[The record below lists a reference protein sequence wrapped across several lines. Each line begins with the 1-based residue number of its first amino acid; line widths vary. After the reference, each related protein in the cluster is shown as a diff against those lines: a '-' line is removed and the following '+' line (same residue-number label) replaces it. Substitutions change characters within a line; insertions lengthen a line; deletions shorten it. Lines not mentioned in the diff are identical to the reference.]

1 MSDTGSAMIR
11 LLLTGAVLAAGCV
24 PLAAAPVPK
33 ALKTPR
39 AKVTVS
45 RNSPATGWLTVGV
58 TNQWAEDLTWEYST
72 SPLAV
77 VGIEVTDAK
86 GERLE
91 VVHPDTIRSPFHPP
105 LTCTVKAG
113 GERNMSLDLDAL
125 FRHGRPSGPLTVK
138 VTFTAGGQVFESKPL
153 EVKGAGRS
161 VRIRAPGQVS
171 VTPAGGRG

>member
-1 MSDTGSAMIR
+1 MTR
-11 LLLTGAVLAAGCV
+11 LPLAWAALAALCV

-39 AKVTVS
+39 VRVVVV
-45 RNSPATGWLTVGV
+45 RHPVVPDQLTVTV
-58 TNQWAEDLTWEYST
+58 TNQWAEDLTWTYST
-72 SPLAV
+72 SPLAA
-77 VGIEVTDAK
+77 VGVEVTDAK

-113 GERNMSLDLDAL
+113 AERNLSLDLDAL
-125 FRHGRPSGPLTVK
+125 FRHGRPPGELTVK

-153 EVKGAGRS
+153 EVK
-161 VRIRAPGQVS
+161 
-171 VTPAGGRG
+171 